1 MDRLPSEPMS
11 WFSRMTLRGR
21 TVLVGSS
28 VTAVLVLAAAAI
40 PVPYVA
46 VGPGVTYNT
55 LGSVDGTQVIT
66 FSGNDIPAS
75 ATRPEQGDGHLNMTT
90 ISITDHVPLFEA
102 LGLWATGRYALA
114 PREDY
119 VPPDKT
125 TEQVQAQDAQA
136 FRDSQSAAEIASLR
150 YLKYPNVTYV
160 GEIPNGSP
168 SAGVLQPQDRI
179 TALDGAKVTD
189 FGSLQAALKG
199 TTPGQVVAVQ
209 VLREDKE
216 VTEKVTLGSN
226 EKVGKQGF
234 LGIGAV
240 ERPIA
245 PFTTSIALERIGGPS
260 AGLMFTL
267 GIIDKLTEDD
277 LTGGRFIA
285 GTGTMDPDGKVGPI
299 GGVLLKLIT
308 AREAGATVFLVPADN
323 CAEAVTQIP
332 DGLQLVKVSTVDDA
346 MTALKTLKAGGT
358 PPGC

>member
-1 MDRLPSEPMS
+1 MS
-11 WFSRMTLRGR
+11 WFSRMTLRAR

-28 VTAVLVLAAAAI
+28 VTAVLVVAAAVV

-55 LGSVDGTQVIT
+55 LGSVDGTEVIT
-66 FSGNDIPAS
+66 FSGPDIPAS
-75 ATRPEQGDGHLNMTT
+75 ATRDQGDGHLNMTT
-90 ISITDHVPLFEA
+90 VSITDHIALFQA

-114 PREDY
+114 PREEY
-119 VPPDKT
+119 YPPDKT
-125 TEQVQAQDAQA
+125 VDEVKQRDARD

-150 YLKYPNVTYV
+150 YLNYPDVTYV
-160 GEIPNGSP
+160 GEVPNGSP
-168 SAGVLQPQDRI
+168 SDGVLEPQDRI
-179 TALDGAKVTD
+179 IALDGAKVTD
-189 FGSLQAALKG
+189 FPSLQAALKT
-199 TTPGQVVAVQ
+199 TTPGQVVAVK
-209 VLREDKE
+209 VLRNQEE
-216 VTEKVTLGSN
+216 ITEKVTLGSN
-226 EKVGKQGF
+226 PEVGKQGF

-267 GIIDKLTEDD
+267 GIIDKLTDED

-285 GTGTMDPDGKVGPI
+285 GTGTMDPDGRVGPI
-299 GGVLLKLIT
+299 GSVLLKLVT

-323 CAEAVTQIP
+323 CAEAVTQVP

-346 MTALKTLKAGGT
+346 MAALKTLGEGGT

>member
-1 MDRLPSEPMS
+1 
-11 WFSRMTLRGR
+11 MTLRAR

-28 VTAVLVLAAAAI
+28 VTAVLVVAAAVV

-55 LGSVDGTQVIT
+55 LGSVDGTEVIT
-66 FSGNDIPAS
+66 FSGPDIPAS
-75 ATRPEQGDGHLNMTT
+75 ATRDQGDGHLNMTT
-90 ISITDHVPLFEA
+90 VSITDHIALFQA

-114 PREDY
+114 PREEY
-119 VPPDKT
+119 YPPDKT
-125 TEQVQAQDAQA
+125 IDEVKQQDARD

-160 GEIPNGSP
+160 GEIPDGSP

-179 TALDGAKVTD
+179 TAVDGAEVTD
-189 FGSLQAALKG
+189 FPSLQTALKG
-199 TTPGQVVAVQ
+199 TTPGQVVAVK
-209 VLREDKE
+209 VLRDDKE
-216 VTEKVTLGSN
+216 VTEKLTLGSN
-226 EKVGKQGF
+226 PEVGSQGF

-240 ERPIA
+240 ERPTA

-267 GIIDKLTEDD
+267 GIIDKLTDED

-299 GGVLLKLIT
+299 GSVLLKLVT

-323 CAEAVTQIP
+323 CAEAVTQVP
-332 DGLQLVKVSTVDDA
+332 DGLELVKVSTVDDA
-346 MTALKTLKAGGT
+346 MAALETLKAGGT
-358 PPGC
+358 PAGC